1 MNSNNKMAC
10 MQAMMAV
17 TGQFSEQVDV
27 SLVGLSDDQ
36 VRDLADKAAET
47 EMLSRWPD
55 RVVTRSEKRY
65 GEYTSRWTG
74 VSERSARY
82 TTVQVPVE
90 GEWDRQVP
98 YFQERYLKEFL
109 AKRDAGE
116 KILIARAAAGTHE
129 DAVIRTLSEI
139 KVGDVTSFGEI
150 RGIFASYSV
159 TVTPRFDE
167 VEEFIV
173 EGCAD
178 SLIELRQLEMPATDL
193 VKFFLFP
200 ANMEK
205 YKKKVFG
212 LLDWEY

>member
-10 MQAMMAV
+10 MQAMMACH
-17 TGQFSEQVDV
+17 GQFSEQIDI

-36 VRDLADKAAET
+36 IRDLAANAAET

-65 GEYTSRWTG
+65 HEYTSRWTG
-74 VSERSARY
+74 ESERSNRY

-116 KILIARAAAGTHE
+116 KVLVARAAAGTHE
-129 DAVIRTLSEI
+129 DAVIRVLSEI
-139 KVGDVTSFGEI
+139 KATDETSFGEV

-167 VEEFIV
+167 VEQFIV
-173 EGCAD
+173 EGCSD
-178 SLIELRQLEMPATDL
+178 SLLELRQLQMPVAEL

-200 ANMEK
+200 ENKEK